1 MRAAGA
7 DRDHGRA
14 RELAA
19 LRVDEALPPGDE
31 AWLSGHLDHCAP
43 CAAAAAD
50 YAGQHDLFEGLRTLS
65 PEPPRDLWARTSAA
79 IEAAGAGS
87 ARSRGG
93 GPRRLL
99 PGPRGGSGL
108 ALGSVVAV
116 AVVLVVVGAGLL
128 GTGAGAPGGSAAG
141 ATPIALTAVANVQVI
156 TSDGRGRIEIRTR
169 PVDAVC
175 PIGVAHC
182 GAQPTFRVTEVS
194 GMGSAT
200 TLQGAVSPTGGQ
212 MVVVARSSDSER
224 VYVIPVAPAPTPVSA
239 GSPAPSVPSPSV
251 ASPSAGSVAP
261 SLEASASLPSGTTPP
276 SPSPDL
282 QSAPPSGDAATPSP
296 GLSASASGSPAG
308 SPVTTGGPSD
318 SPGTSAPPLASG
330 PTGASPSPAT
340 GGVAVTAI
348 QIASGVTVVGGPVY
362 SPDGMRVAFSAMPS
376 DRSAGPDVYVWAVG
390 QTTAARAVTSD
401 HGSWI
406 SGWAA
411 DGILV
416 SRVVGAMPATFLLDP
431 ATGDLA
437 EAAVDGAWL
446 PMLSADGTH
455 AVWWAGTVRRT
466 VDGVSWEPDT
476 GALVMGPWATKNNTA
491 TQAIADAPLGAW
503 QARWADDDS
512 VLAVWAQA
520 GGRPGAE
527 EDGSGRLSLYR
538 IDPGTLLA
546 DLADPMLAAAPA
558 NRDFSLRAGR
568 LAWTAP
574 SAAAPQVVEV
584 LAWAGGEIGRLEIPA
599 DGRGT
604 VLP

>member
-19 LRVDEALPPGDE
+19 LRAGEALPPGDE
-31 AWLSGHLDHCAP
+31 AWLAAHLEVCAP
-43 CAAAAAD
+43 CAAAASD

-87 ARSRGG
+87 ARSRGR

-99 PGPRGGSGL
+99 PGPLKGPGI
-108 ALGSVVAV
+108 ALGSAVAV
-116 AVVLVVVGAGLL
+116 AVVLVAVGTGLL
-128 GTGAGAPGGSAAG
+128 GTGAGTPGGSAAG

-156 TSDGRGRIEIRTR
+156 TSDSHGRIEIRTR

-175 PIGVAHC
+175 PIGVAQC

-212 MVVVARSSDSER
+212 MVVVVRSAGSER

-239 GSPAPSVPSPSV
+239 GSSAPSPSV

-261 SLEASASLPSGTTPP
+261 SLGASASLPSGTAPP
-276 SPSPDL
+276 SVSPDL
-282 QSAPPSGDAATPSP
+282 QSAPPGGAAATPSP
-296 GLSASASGSPAG
+296 DLSAAASGSPA
-308 SPVTTGGPSD
+308 
-318 SPGTSAPPLASG
+318 APPPATAGASDGAATGAPPPASG
-330 PTGASPSPAT
+330 PTGASPSPAA
-340 GGVAVTAI
+340 GGAAVAAI
-348 QIASGVTVVGGPVY
+348 QIASGVTVVGAPVY
-362 SPDGMRVAFSAMPS
+362 SPDGTRVAFSAMPS

-390 QTTAARAVTSD
+390 QATTAQAVTFD
-401 HGSWI
+401 HDSWI
-406 SGWAA
+406 SGWTAG
-411 DGILV
+411 GILV
-416 SRVVGAMPATFLLDP
+416 SRVVSGMPATFLLDP
-431 ATGDLA
+431 ATGDLG
-437 EAAVDGAWL
+437 EAVADGAWL
-446 PMLSADGTH
+446 PTLSADGTH
-455 AVWWAGTVRRT
+455 AVWWAGTVRRAA
-466 VDGVSWEPDT
+466 DGVSWEPDT
-476 GALVMGPWATKNNTA
+476 GNLVMGAWAAGGDA
-491 TQAIADAPLGAW
+491 TQALAAAPLGAW

-512 VLAVWAQA
+512 VLALWAQA
-520 GGRPGAE
+520 DGKPGTE
-527 EDGSGRLSLYR
+527 RDGTGRLSLYR
-538 IDPGTLLA
+538 LDPGTLLA

-584 LAWAGGEIGRLEIPA
+584 LAWAGREIGRLEIPA
-599 DGRGT
+599 DGSGT